1 MSRPRYWWYGNVCR
15 AIGAFPEMQARE
27 KKLVGRE
34 RQEYNAIKSAI
45 SAAEAWGDGKEVLN
59 IVRARSWGS
68 RQESFDNIA
77 EREFMATNT
86 AKRRYSR
93 FVYTV
98 AENMGYRKLG

>member
-1 MSRPRYWWYGNVCR
+1 MSRPRYWWYANVCR

-34 RQEYNAIKSAI
+34 RQ
-45 SAAEAWGDGKEVLN
+45 AWGDGKEVLN

-68 RQESFDNIA
+68 QQESFDNIA
-77 EREFMATNT
+77 ERGFMATNT

-98 AENMGYRKLG
+98 AENMGYKKLG